1 MKMCRAVQ
9 RLLEIINVVFIL
21 AGISLIVT
29 GSVFAAEAFIIPGPL
44 GPSTIGIIVA
54 GCIMIFMGIFGAKA
68 ARDRKIEGKELRG
81 KCMLIIYAIIVFFM
95 FACILT
101 VVVVL
106 FIWLGGV
113 VPNTGQKDIDNAA
126 NIGIHI
132 AQKPF
137 DNFVSCSY
145 HACCWNTT
153 RHENHTN
160 WPECL
165 VDRDGIP
172 DTKMGES
179 ILGANKTF
187 YKDDARKFKNSD
199 RVCEMLSPISCA
211 LDFDDYRTSVA
222 VFVYDKLSPFGIVSS
237 VVAGLLFFGWL
248 FSLLE
253 IFWCCGESD
262 LDESSTIVY
271 PDEIDQNFT

>member
-1 MKMCRAVQ
+1 MCRAVQ
-9 RLLEIINVVFIL
+9 RLLEVINAVFIL

-44 GPSTIGIIVA
+44 GPSTIGIIA
-54 GCIMIFMGIFGAKA
+54 TGCVMIFVGIFGVKA

-95 FACILT
+95 FACIL
-101 VVVVL
+101 VVVIVL
-106 FIWLGGV
+106 FLWLGGV

-126 NIGIHI
+126 NIGIDI

-153 RHENHTN
+153 NHTN
-160 WPECL
+160 LPECL
-165 VDRDGIP
+165 IDDDGIP
-172 DTKMGES
+172 NTKLGQS
-179 ILGANKTF
+179 ILDANKTSVE
-187 YKDDARKFKNSD
+187 KFKDSD
-199 RVCEMLSPISCA
+199 RVCEMLSSVSCTT
-211 LDFDDYRTSVA
+211 DFVKYRTSVA
-222 VFVYDKLSPFGIVSS
+222 NLVYEKLSPFGIISS

-262 LDESSTIVY
+262 IDESKSRVY
-271 PDEIDQNFT
+271 PEEQDSGFM